1 MADDPKRDG
10 RPPPARVDPALWARA
25 SPLLD
30 ELLDLD
36 AQARAARLAELRAN
50 EPALAAHLAALLAAQ
65 TQIDRG
71 AFLEGAAVPAPVP
84 TTLAGRAIG
93 AYTLERELGVGGMG
107 TVWLGRRHDGRFDG
121 AVAIKLPNL
130 ALLNRGGAERFARE
144 GSVLGRLS
152 HPHIARLLDAGV
164 ADNQPYLVL
173 EYVDGLP
180 IDRWCDQQALGV
192 HARLRLVL
200 DVLSAVEH
208 AHANLVLH
216 RDLKPSNILVDRAG
230 RVKLLDFGVAKLLA
244 DVTGAAAST
253 ELTLEAGR
261 AFTPEYAAPEQVRG
275 EPVTTATDVYA
286 LGVLLYVLLG
296 GRHPT
301 ALPAAAPLERLRA
314 ALESEPPTLS
324 EVAQRTSAG
333 TAAARATTAVRLA
346 RDLRGDLDNVVAK
359 ALKKPVAERY
369 PTVAALAADLRH
381 YLDHEPVSARPDSV
395 GYRTAKFVRRYR
407 LAVGAAS
414 ATLLALVAGV
424 AGTSWQAWE
433 AQRQRDAV
441 IAESRYSRINHE
453 VVMTMLDDALKTG
466 DSARWQDLLKR
477 TRERIE
483 RQYANEPT
491 SQARLLLLLAGRHAT
506 MNDEAGE
513 AAVMQALSAI
523 EPRLDDPVLRAQI
536 GCARADIHLY
546 GRDVAQARP
555 LVAAALA
562 QLARTPNPPLAALAD
577 CYQSDA
583 QLAIEEGDFDRAAT
597 RAEALVAR
605 FEQDGLT
612 SSRLYLYALFILNR
626 VYFDADR
633 DGDLLAS
640 EARLEAAV
648 RAHGAADTLQHF
660 WARDRYVA
668 ALLRRGQF
676 AQAQARLVD
685 LQQRVFAAA
694 DGLPPPLV
702 RSAIG
707 RRAAVLGSPQIA
719 LPLLEPVLPELAKV
733 SHRNQLYFATFA
745 VIESY
750 LDDGNLAAASRH
762 MEHLQTLL
770 SAPSA
775 AAARERAEFERL
787 RALLSLHQGSLDE
800 AAQHIAQM
808 QQFAD
813 TLPRRAR
820 IEVVRAQITLARVLL
835 AAQRV
840 PQAIAALQLAQEV
853 EQRADGRRREPVASA
868 WLGRILQLQAQAHR
882 QGGDPTAA
890 AASLRKAIAEYE
902 QALPAMH
909 HWRTQALQELASLR

>member
-1 MADDPKRDG
+1 MADDPKPDD
-10 RPPPARVDPALWARA
+10 RPPAARVDPALWARA

-36 AQARAARLAELRAN
+36 AHARAARLAALRAN
-50 EPALAAHLAALLAAQ
+50 DPTLADQLAALLAAQ

-301 ALPAAAPLERLRA
+301 AMPAAAPLERLRA

-369 PTVAALAADLRH
+369 PTVAALAADLRR

-414 ATLLALVAGV
+414 ATVARAGGGRGGHQLAGV
-424 AGTSWQAWE
+424 G
-433 AQRQRDAV
+433 
-441 IAESRYSRINHE
+441 
-453 VVMTMLDDALKTG
+453 G
-466 DSARWQDLLKR
+466 
-477 TRERIE
+477 
-483 RQYANEPT
+483 
-491 SQARLLLLLAGRHAT
+491 
-506 MNDEAGE
+506 
-513 AAVMQALSAI
+513 
-523 EPRLDDPVLRAQI
+523 
-536 GCARADIHLY
+536 
-546 GRDVAQARP
+546 
-555 LVAAALA
+555 
-562 QLARTPNPPLAALAD
+562 
-577 CYQSDA
+577 
-583 QLAIEEGDFDRAAT
+583 
-597 RAEALVAR
+597 
-605 FEQDGLT
+605 
-612 SSRLYLYALFILNR
+612 
-626 VYFDADR
+626 
-633 DGDLLAS
+633 
-640 EARLEAAV
+640 
-648 RAHGAADTLQHF
+648 
-660 WARDRYVA
+660 
-668 ALLRRGQF
+668 
-676 AQAQARLVD
+676 
-685 LQQRVFAAA
+685 
-694 DGLPPPLV
+694 
-702 RSAIG
+702 
-707 RRAAVLGSPQIA
+707 
-719 LPLLEPVLPELAKV
+719 
-733 SHRNQLYFATFA
+733 
-745 VIESY
+745 
-750 LDDGNLAAASRH
+750 
-762 MEHLQTLL
+762 
-770 SAPSA
+770 A
-775 AAARERAEFERL
+775 AAARSGTGECPR
-787 RALLSLHQGSLDE
+787 SPS
-800 AAQHIAQM
+800 AARH
-808 QQFAD
+808 
-813 TLPRRAR
+813 RRVRGAR
-820 IEVVRAQITLARVLL
+820 GT
-835 AAQRV
+835 
-840 PQAIAALQLAQEV
+840 
-853 EQRADGRRREPVASA
+853 
-868 WLGRILQLQAQAHR
+868 R
-882 QGGDPTAA
+882 QP
-890 AASLRKAIAEYE
+890 
-902 QALPAMH
+902 
-909 HWRTQALQELASLR
+909 